1 MAAKKSVVVTGGA
14 SGIGLGITRSFAEH
28 GAHISVLDVNPEGA
42 QIVKG
47 LSSEYPNAT
56 FSFMK
61 ADISQW
67 DELAAVF
74 EQIYREQGRI
84 DVVMANAGISKEPKL
99 IVDEDTPSRPPLHT
113 LDVNLVG
120 TIYSE
125 FEIVPPSDGS
135 VSDPRTAVK
144 LAIHYIR
151 KNAVV
156 NGATVP
162 SKGSIICT
170 ASNAGLYPFAVAPI
184 YAASKFGVVGL
195 VRSLARQLERQA
207 IQINALAPAVLETNI
222 APDKALFKTMILT
235 PMSTLTRGVQQLV
248 SNPSLTGQIAE
259 IHGENVSLREPT
271 PYVDEDTGTNIET
284 FWSLGYA

>member
-1 MAAKKSVVVTGGA
+1 MAAQKKSVVVTGGA
-14 SGIGLGITRSFAEH
+14 SGIGLGITRSFAEQ
-28 GAHISVLDVNPEGA
+28 GAHVSVLDVNPEGA

-47 LSSEYPNAT
+47 LSSEFPNAT
-56 FSFMK
+56 FSFTK
-61 ADISQW
+61 ADISNW
-67 DELAAVF
+67 DGLATVF

-84 DVVMANAGISKEPKL
+84 DVVMANAGISKEPRL
-99 IVDEDTPSRPPLHT
+99 IVDEDAPSKPPLHT
-113 LDVNLVG
+113 LEVNLIG
-120 TIYSE
+120 TIY
-125 FEIVPPSDGS
+125 
-135 VSDPRTAVK
+135 TVK
-144 LAIHYIR
+144 LAIHYMR
-151 KNAVV
+151 KNPVV
-156 NGATVP
+156 NGATAP

-170 ASNAGLYPFAVAPI
+170 ASNAGLYAFAVAPL

-195 VRSLARQLERQA
+195 VRSLARQLEKEA

-248 SNPSLTGQIAE
+248 SDPSLTGQIAE
-259 IHGENVSLREPT
+259 IHGESVTLREPT